1 MIVLVRVI
9 FLTIKATFY
18 FNFNIFVLRVFK
30 DKLALSAFLSD
41 KSKVGFVPT
50 MGALHKG
57 HVSLIKL
64 SVNQCQVTVCSIFV
78 NPAQFNDKNDL
89 LNYPRTT
96 EKDLALLEEAGCD
109 VVFIPEVEEIY
120 PPNLSMQNY
129 DFGAIEKVMEGEHRP
144 GHFNGMANVVQRLF
158 DIVKPNLAFFGEK
171 DFQQLCVVKQLVK
184 LLDLSITIVPG
195 AIIREDDGLAM
206 SSRNMLLTSSERT
219 QASGIYN
226 TLAQIKKRSNTSN
239 PQELLEFAIENFKKY
254 PLIKPEYI
262 QFAYA
267 DNLENI
273 TVLDKSRSVMLFIAV
288 KLGKVRLIDNML
300 IYE

>member
-1 MIVLVRVI
+1 ME
-9 FLTIKATFY
+9 
-18 FNFNIFVLRVFK
+18 VFK
-30 DKLALSAFLSD
+30 DKLALSAYLSN
-41 KSKVGFVPT
+41 KTKVGFVPT

-64 SVNQCQVTVCSIFV
+64 SEQQCETTVCSIFV

-96 EKDLALLEEAGCD
+96 EKDLALLKEAGCN
-109 VVFIPEVEEIY
+109 VVFIPEVDEIY
-120 PPNLSMQNY
+120 PPHLPMQHY

-158 DIVKPNLAFFGEK
+158 AIVQPHFAFFGEK

-184 LLDLSITIVPG
+184 LLNLPITIVPG
-195 AIIREDDGLAM
+195 AIIREEDGLAM
-206 SSRNMLLTSSERT
+206 SSRNMLLTPTERA
-219 QASGIYN
+219 QASGIYE
-226 TLAQIKKRSNTSN
+226 TLTRIKTNSKGSN
-239 PQELLEFAIENFKKY
+239 PHELLQYAHENFRNY
-254 PLIKPEYI
+254 PLITPEYI

-267 DNLENI
+267 DNLEN
-273 TVLDKSRSVMLFIAV
+273 VKALDKGRAIILFIAV

-300 IYE
+300 VYE

>member
-1 MIVLVRVI
+1 MLVGVI

-50 MGALHKG
+50 MGALHNG

-96 EKDLALLEEAGCD
+96 EKDLTLLEEAGCD

-158 DIVKPNLAFFGEK
+158 DIVKPNVAFFGEK

-184 LLDLSITIVPG
+184 LLDLPIRIVPG
-195 AIIREDDGLAM
+195 AIVREDDGLAM
-206 SSRNMLLTSSERT
+206 SSRNMLLTSLERT

-226 TLAQIKKRSNTSN
+226 TLLQIKNRSNTSN
-239 PQELLEFAIENFKKY
+239 PQELLEFAVENFKKY

-267 DNLENI
+267 DNLENL
-273 TVLDKSRSVMLFIAV
+273 TLLDKSRSVMLFIAV

>member
-1 MIVLVRVI
+1 M
-9 FLTIKATFY
+9 
-18 FNFNIFVLRVFK
+18 RVFK

-50 MGALHKG
+50 MGALHNG

-96 EKDLALLEEAGCD
+96 EKDLTLLEEAGCD

-171 DFQQLCVVKQLVK
+171 DFQQLCVVKQLFK
-184 LLDLSITIVPG
+184 LIDLPITIVPG

-206 SSRNMLLTSSERT
+206 SSRNMLLTSLERT

-226 TLAQIKKRSNTSN
+226 TLLQIRNRSNTSN
-239 PQELLEFAIENFKKY
+239 PQELLEFAVENLKKY

-267 DNLENI
+267 DNLENL